1 MDTSVLSFVVALC
14 GSIIILLL
22 AVVAFF
28 IKKFIVKVDDI
39 SIAVS
44 NICINVE
51 HNRTEFESFEK
62 TNEQQHVIMDKCLAS
77 HANNIH
83 DHEKR
88 LIKIGA

>member
-28 IKKFIVKVDDI
+28 IKKFIGKVDDI
-39 SIAVS
+39 SIAVAS
-44 NICINVE
+44 ICINVE
-51 HNRTEFESFEK
+51 HNNTEFDGYEK
-62 TNEQQHVIMDKCLAS
+62 SNNQQHVIIDTRLAS
-77 HANNIH
+77 HANSIN